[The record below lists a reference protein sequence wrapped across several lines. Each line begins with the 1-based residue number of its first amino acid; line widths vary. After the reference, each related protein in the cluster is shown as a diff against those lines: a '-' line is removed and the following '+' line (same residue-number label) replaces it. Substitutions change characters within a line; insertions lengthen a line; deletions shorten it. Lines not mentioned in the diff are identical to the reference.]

1 MFFGLAAAVGWGLAD
16 LMTPFA
22 ARKIGSVLT
31 TFVAQLAG
39 LVALGVL
46 ILLLQLPVHAPFPDA
61 AILLLSGAFIGGGG
75 YFVFY
80 RALELG
86 PIALVSP
93 IVAAYA
99 AITILLA
106 VVIIGETLTGLAL
119 WGVIVTLLGV
129 ILAATDLRVIHKGG
143 GLNQGGVPLAIIAM
157 VLFGVG
163 AFVLGRYS
171 QPLGWTSAVLLSRSG
186 IVVGATVGAVAMRKR
201 LPRNP
206 PRRNILVAVGVG
218 LADLAGMAFFALGS
232 EKVSVSITSA
242 AAAAFILLP
251 VIGGLVLFKERPA
264 ANQIAG
270 IVVLGVG
277 LILLGFAG

>member
-1 MFFGLAAAVGWGLAD
+1 
-16 LMTPFA
+16 
-22 ARKIGSVLT
+22 
-31 TFVAQLAG
+31 
-39 LVALGVL
+39 
-46 ILLLQLPVHAPFPDA
+46 LPIHAPLPDA
-61 AILLLSGAFIGGGG
+61 AVPLLSGAFIGGGG

-99 AITILLA
+99 AITILMA
-106 VVIIGETLTGLAL
+106 VIIIGETLTGLAL

-129 ILAATDLRVIHKGG
+129 VLAATDLRVIHKGG
-143 GLNQGGVPLAIIAM
+143 GLNKGGVPLAMVAM

-171 QPLGWTSAVLLSRSG
+171 QPLGWTSAVLLSRTG
-186 IVVGATVGAVAMRKR
+186 IVIGATVGAVAMRKR

-206 PRRNILVAVGVG
+206 PRRSVLAACAVGI
-218 LADLAGMAFFALGS
+218 ADVAGMAFFALGS

-270 IVVLGVG
+270 IVVLGAG
-277 LILLGFAG
+277 LVLLGFAG